1 MKSVI
6 SGQLCYHSDDP
17 ISYLIFFHIYVCI
30 VNVGQRVL
38 LFMIAPVF
46 PADASFLPRRH
57 AMAPWNPKNPTVEIE
72 MKIRYIE
79 KTGCLGKPSFVSGCL

>member
-1 MKSVI
+1 MFALLMWDI
-6 SGQLCYHSDDP
+6 
-17 ISYLIFFHIYVCI
+17 
-30 VNVGQRVL
+30 VGQRVL

-57 AMAPWNPKNPTVEIE
+57 AMAPWNPKKPTVEIE